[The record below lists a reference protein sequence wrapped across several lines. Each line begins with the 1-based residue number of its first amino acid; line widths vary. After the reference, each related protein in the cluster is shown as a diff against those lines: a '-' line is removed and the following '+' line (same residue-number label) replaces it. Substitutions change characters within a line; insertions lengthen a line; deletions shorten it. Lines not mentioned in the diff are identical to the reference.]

1 MSKYFRLSEL
11 TYSETAYKNK
21 IDNTPNQEE
30 IEHLEELM
38 EFMDG
43 FRAFWGGPLLV
54 SSGFRCEKLN
64 EMVGGVKTSGHRHG
78 WAVDFVP
85 ANNKKMECFEKFKE
99 YLKNKEFD
107 ELLLERNSRGKIW
120 LHFSLKSYQGK
131 QRKKI
136 KQLEVK

>member
-1 MSKYFRLSEL
+1 MAKYFRLSEL

-21 IDNTPNQEE
+21 IDNTPNAEE
-30 IEHLEELM
+30 REHLEELM
-38 EFMDG
+38 EFIDG
-43 FRAFWGGPLLV
+43 FRAYWGGPLLV
-54 SSGFRCEKLN
+54 SSGFRCEALN
-64 EMVGGVKTSGHRHG
+64 ELVGGAKNSGHRYG

-85 ANNKKMECFEKFKE
+85 ANNKKMECYEKFQE
-99 YLKNKEFD
+99 YLKDKNFD

-136 KQLEVK
+136 KILEAK

>member
-30 IEHLEELM
+30 REHLEELM

-43 FRAFWGGPLLV
+43 FRAYWGGPLLV
-54 SSGFRCEKLN
+54 SSGFRCEALN
-64 EMVGGVKTSGHRHG
+64 TLVGGAKNSSHRYG
-78 WAVDFVP
+78 WGVDFVP
-85 ANNKKMECFEKFKE
+85 ANNKKMECYEKFQE
-99 YLKNKEFD
+99 YLKDKEFD

-120 LHFSLKSYQGK
+120 LHFALKSYQGK
-131 QRKKI
+131 QRRKI
-136 KQLEVK
+136 RTLEVK